1 MKQSTFL
8 RNIPFFFFFSVLFLL
23 ILLDLLVSL
32 QLRLLRSGVSETE
45 QIRKQQ
51 GDKKAITNFKS

>member
-32 QLRLLRSGVSETE
+32 QLRLLRSGV
-45 QIRKQQ
+45 
-51 GDKKAITNFKS
+51 